1 MSYATAQALQT
12 AVYQHLTG
20 DPALSDM
27 TAGAVYDALPPGDIP
42 PLYVLLGDETV
53 KDASDQSGGGAWHR
67 LVISVVSDAA
77 GFAAAK
83 TAAGAVCDALV
94 GADLALTRGTLVTL
108 TFLKARALR
117 VGTGD
122 ARRIDLTFRA
132 GVAD

>member
-1 MSYATAQALQT
+1 MSYATAQALQ
-12 AVYQHLTG
+12 AAIYQQLTG
-20 DPALSDM
+20 DPAVSDLIG
-27 TAGAVYDALPPGDIP
+27 GAVYDALPQGGIP
-42 PLYVLLGDETV
+42 PLYVLLGDDTV
-53 KDASDQSGGGAWHR
+53 KDASDNSGGGAWHR
-67 LVISVVSDAA
+67 FVISVVSDAA

-94 GADLALTRGTLVTL
+94 SADLALSRGSLVTL

-132 GVAD
+132 SVAD